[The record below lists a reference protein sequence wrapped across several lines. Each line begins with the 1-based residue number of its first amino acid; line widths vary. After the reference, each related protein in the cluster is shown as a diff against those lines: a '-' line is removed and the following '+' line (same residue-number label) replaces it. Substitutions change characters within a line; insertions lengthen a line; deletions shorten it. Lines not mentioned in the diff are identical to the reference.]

1 MKYTALRDVCEINMG
16 QSPDS
21 SSYNEE
27 GRGIPFFQGNADFGE
42 RNPVTR
48 VWCDA
53 PSKIAKANDILISVR
68 APIGAVNYATETC
81 CIGRGLAAITPDLN
95 RVSSEYVFWL
105 LKGKNAELN
114 SKGTG
119 STFKAINRK
128 ALEEIQVPD
137 VSLEEQAAH
146 AANLE
151 AAYKIIQMRKQQLSI
166 LDNLIKARFVEM
178 FGDPKLN
185 PKGYPVHELSEFI
198 QFLTSGSRGWAEY
211 CVDDGSEWFITIK
224 NVKDCHITT
233 DNLQPINAPDNAEA
247 RRTRVQ
253 EGDLL
258 ISITADLGRTGV
270 VTKEIADHGAY
281 INQHLTCIRL
291 DSEALEPLYVAYFM
305 ESSAGKEQFVSKN
318 QSAVKAGLNF
328 NSINTLRLIVPPMTV
343 QREFLRFVAQIDKSK
358 FLMINHQAQTH
369 LIENLR

>member
-68 APIGAVNYATETC
+68 APIGAVNYAAETC

-128 ALEEIQVPD
+128 ALKEIRVPD

-166 LDNLIKARFVEM
+166 LDNLI
-178 FGDPKLN
+178 
-185 PKGYPVHELSEFI
+185 
-198 QFLTSGSRGWAEY
+198 
-211 CVDDGSEWFITIK
+211 
-224 NVKDCHITT
+224 
-233 DNLQPINAPDNAEA
+233 
-247 RRTRVQ
+247 
-253 EGDLL
+253 
-258 ISITADLGRTGV
+258 
-270 VTKEIADHGAY
+270 
-281 INQHLTCIRL
+281 
-291 DSEALEPLYVAYFM
+291 
-305 ESSAGKEQFVSKN
+305 
-318 QSAVKAGLNF
+318 
-328 NSINTLRLIVPPMTV
+328 
-343 QREFLRFVAQIDKSK
+343 
-358 FLMINHQAQTH
+358 
-369 LIENLR
+369 